1 MGVREGGERLRRA
14 FRDRGRRAAAI
25 VSFAA
30 LVFAIA
36 ARAAPPAAAEDGL
49 RLAPAFGPEITPEA
63 ERAIERGLRF
73 LARQQHPQGYWIEVI
88 GRKVNEEY
96 RGHPGRNVGV
106 TALACMAFLANG
118 SLPGS
123 GPYGENIERGLEW
136 LMDQVNPDDGFVRA
150 DGSRMYEHAFATL
163 FFAEVYGHTRDERLR
178 RKLELAVD
186 CIVQSQNA
194 QGGWRYIPGAPDSD
208 MSIVVTCV
216 MALRAARN
224 VGIYV
229 PRETIERAI
238 QYVKKS
244 FIPASVNPALRGGF
258 WYQIFD
264 QPFRISRTSFALT
277 AAGVTALYGAGEYDC
292 PEIREGLRFLANPRR
307 RPPAIRMKTSFDYFY
322 AHYYAI
328 QAFYQAGGSL
338 WAEWY
343 PEIRDELLAGQEPGG
358 YWEDLVG
365 KNYATAM
372 ATIILQIPY
381 RYLPIF
387 ER

>member
-1 MGVREGGERLRRA
+1 MRIRS
-14 FRDRGRRAAAI
+14 I
-25 VSFAA
+25 IAA
-30 LVFAIA
+30 LA
-36 ARAAPPAAAEDGL
+36 
-49 RLAPAFGPEITPEA
+49 LAPALSFFSARAGEGDSDRRGPPEITPEA
-63 ERAIERGLRF
+63 GRAIERGLRF
-73 LARQQHPQGYWIEVI
+73 LARTQHPDGYWIDAI

-96 RGHPGRNVGV
+96 QGSIGPHVGV

-118 SLPGS
+118 SLPGR
-123 GPYGENIERGLEW
+123 GPYGDNVRRGVDW
-136 LMDQVNPDDGFVRA
+136 LMDKVNPDDGFIRH
-150 DGSRMYEHAFATL
+150 GESRMYEHAFATL
-163 FFAEVYGHTRDERLR
+163 LFAEVYGETGDPKLR
-178 RKLELAVD
+178 KKLELAID
-186 CIVQSQNA
+186 CIVQAQNA
-194 QGGWRYIPGAPDSD
+194 QGGWRYLPGAKDSD

-224 VGIYV
+224 VGVYV
-229 PRETIERAI
+229 PKETIRGAI
-238 QYVKKS
+238 EYVKRS
-244 FIPASVNPALRGGF
+244 FIPASVNPSLKGGF

-264 QPFRISRTSFALT
+264 QPFRLSRTSFALT
-277 AAGVTALYGAGEYDC
+277 AAGVTALYGAGEYDA
-292 PEIREGLRFLANPRR
+292 PEVREGLRFLSNPRR
-307 RPPAIRMKTSFDYFY
+307 RPSPIRMRTSFDYFY

-343 PEIRDELLAGQEPGG
+343 PEIRDEIVSGQEPGG

-372 ATIILQIPY
+372 ATIILQIPH